1 MHTCVHIQILMRT
14 CNLTLTCT
22 HPGIPQTDIQT
33 HIQTQT
39 TRLAKRRLS
48 ARQVRRLLAGDSEM
62 DGLCRII
69 GFVFTWPGD
78 FLILFEE
85 RQGVMLKSCFLVI
98 SIVKMRTCLHGLG
111 IRDHTAVFSSV
122 HSGVGYGG
130 GQFQAGYPRIILSCF
145 SKSSISL
152 SPCPAVPETLWW
164 LGSGTP
170 LPSCPAPERASV

>member
-1 MHTCVHIQILMRT
+1 MHT

-22 HPGIPQTDIQT
+22 HPDIPQADIQT
-33 HIQTQT
+33 NIHTQT

-48 ARQVRRLLAGDSEM
+48 ARQARRLLAGDSEM

-69 GFVFTWPGD
+69 GFVFTWPD
-78 FLILFEE
+78 DLLILFEE
-85 RQGVMLKSCFLVI
+85 RQGVIRKSCFLVI
-98 SIVKMRTCLHGLG
+98 SIVKLRTCLHDLG
-111 IRDHTAVFSSV
+111 IRDHTTVFSSV
-122 HSGVGYGG
+122 RSGVEYGG
-130 GQFQAGYPRIILSCF
+130 WQFQAGYPRIILSCF
-145 SKSSISL
+145 PKSSISL